1 MHLSIEALHK
11 EVGLVYF
18 TKMYVMV
25 YKGKGMSVN
34 NRLIGD
40 SCYMYKDEFKEGDKI
55 VVKSYREYRTCL

>member
-1 MHLSIEALHK
+1 M
-11 EVGLVYF
+11 Y

-25 YKGKGMSVN
+25 YKGKGMYLN

-55 VVKSYREYRTCL
+55 VVKSYREYKILSMRENRSCKVGI